1 HRRDVLGRQQPPGRR
16 RAQRWVARMA
26 HRLGQLEG
34 QPRRHPRSDVAATHG
49 ARWLA
54 LAGARLLSPEHTVE
68 NRTALSGIGG
78 RKFAAFFAATLS
90 LVALYLFGVELSEQ
104 TLDTIVAMYIAFAGG
119 NGLEHIASR
128 L

>member
-1 HRRDVLGRQQPPGRR
+1 
-16 RAQRWVARMA
+16 M
-26 HRLGQLEG
+26 
-34 QPRRHPRSDVAATHG
+34 
-49 ARWLA
+49 
-54 LAGARLLSPEHTVE
+54 E

-104 TLDTIVAMYIAFAGG
+104 TLDTIAMMYLAFAGG

-128 L
+128 LGQRAGRPPVSDLPSDVIAAVRAALESGGTVTTADGSGRESSKFLSTINREQP